1 MDADTFMAGVEKRLI
16 CETEISRFVES
27 NQEKASELANKWRDN
42 EDPFY
47 RSVAAFLYGKI
58 DTGNSFDNL
67 LRLSKDNDRAVKFDS
82 ILSMGLSKNNR
93 YFLVLA
99 KRLVDSSDREEKQR
113 IWMALEEMKDPRTLS
128 AVQSDRIM
136 KDLPT
141 RILRK
146 IGNEINRDYQY
157 RFIGSRDMLERARE
171 GKTFRWCGDEIVN
184 YGKSLEMI
192 DDTYPHTY
200 VILPDGKFYLGD
212 RRTEHV
218 NVARGENVLAAGEV
232 VFWRNYRGLQ
242 VRYINNRSNGY
253 YPGSESE
260 KHLEDSLKEIVDE
273 PLTKFTEV
281 FPKNGFFDEEFLSQ
295 FKY

>member
-16 CETEISRFVES
+16 CETEISRFAES
-27 NQEKASELANKWRDN
+27 NQEKAAEIANKWRDK
-42 EDPFY
+42 EDSFY

-58 DTGNSFDNL
+58 DDDSGDSFDNL
-67 LRLSKDNDRAVKFDS
+67 LKLSRDNDKDVRSDS
-82 ILSMGLSKNNR
+82 FLSMGLSKNNR

-99 KRLVDSSDREEKQR
+99 KRLVDSSDGGEKQR

-128 AVQSDRIM
+128 AVLSI
-136 KDLPT
+136 KDPPT
-141 RILRK
+141 RILRR
-146 IGNEINRDYQY
+146 IGNNIDPKYEY
-157 RFIGSRDMLERARE
+157 RFIGSRDMLLRAKKGNTIRA
-171 GKTFRWCGDEIVN
+171 CGSEIIKYGESFEMVDE
-184 YGKSLEMI
+184 
-192 DDTYPHTY
+192 TYPHTY
-200 VILPDGKFYLGD
+200 VILPNGKFYLGD

-232 VFWRNYRGLQ
+232 VFWRNYRALQ
-242 VRYINNRSNGY
+242 VKYINNRSNGY

-273 PLTKFTEV
+273 PPTRFTEV